1 VAITRLPALALVALL
16 GAAPLAAQLTPL
28 AIYPLQTDLLDSTQT
43 WGPITLFGTPPPNAP
58 ANGIC
63 LSGVYYFSAPP
74 GGQDFRTPILS
85 TLNTNDFEFSFEFS
99 ITSLGPFNRPV
110 VMGGHLWRFLGLY
123 VQPNGIVGIK
133 HNNSNLAW
141 STTTVSID
149 TWYSATVKYENGTAE
164 VYINGDQVMSVPVGV
179 LSTSTNLNFCTND
192 YSNGTA
198 FHGCVRNL
206 VIAND
211 TTLGISAGAFPYGTG
226 CDGLTLGSNG
236 APTIGNLT
244 FEVIVGNVPVV
255 SPIVFVAFGTA
266 ATIPGIDLAVIG
278 MPGCLSYTSL
288 DLGLF
293 GPVVVIGGSA
303 NLPLPIPPVPSLAG
317 AVLTSQGLSF
327 SAATPAGLASSN
339 GLQLVIAPC
348 ASPRSRARATSTPHG
363 CATAFGA

>member
-1 VAITRLPALALVALL
+1 
-16 GAAPLAAQLTPL
+16 
-28 AIYPLQTDLLDSTQT
+28 
-43 WGPITLFGTPPPNAP
+43 
-58 ANGIC
+58 
-63 LSGVYYFSAPP
+63 
-74 GGQDFRTPILS
+74 
-85 TLNTNDFEFSFEFS
+85 
-99 ITSLGPFNRPV
+99 
-110 VMGGHLWRFLGLY
+110 
-123 VQPNGIVGIK
+123 
-133 HNNSNLAW
+133 
-141 STTTVSID
+141 
-149 TWYSATVKYENGTAE
+149 
-164 VYINGDQVMSVPVGV
+164 V

-266 ATIPGIDLAVIG
+266 ATIPGIDLTVIG

-288 DLGLF
+288 DLGIF
-293 GPVVVIGGSA
+293 GPAVVIGSSA
-303 NLPLPIPPVPSLAG
+303 SLPLPIPPVPSLAG

-339 GLQLVIAPC
+339 GLQLVIAP
-348 ASPRSRARATSTPHG
+348 
-363 CATAFGA
+363 